1 MADLI
6 TMVYVCD
13 SSAPSGVIWI
23 MGFSCVSSGLRVFP
37 RETSLL
43 ASGYATDIMAV
54 GVKSSTT
61 MVITSISTNAVAR
74 NRIRGQTV
82 GDNSMFPK
90 ANMRKKVSID

>member
-13 SSAPSGVIWI
+13 SSVPSGVIWI
-23 MGFSCVSSGLRVFP
+23 TGFSCVSSGLRVFP

-43 ASGYATDIMAV
+43 ALGYATDIIVV

-61 MVITSISTNAVAR
+61 MVITSIR
-74 NRIRGQTV
+74 
-82 GDNSMFPK
+82 
-90 ANMRKKVSID
+90 RK